1 MSLQVERKSAKTL
14 PGLNG
19 LRFIAA
25 GLVLLEHCH
34 QECYK
39 IGIIGA
45 VSRVVIFSRGLQAVD
60 FFFTL
65 SGFLITYL
73 LLQEF
78 QATETVSLKKF
89 YMRRACRIWP
99 LYYIILGCGIFL
111 LGVVYPHRYHERYFD
126 FSLGPGLLMYI
137 FFLPNWMAAY
147 HKVGLLL
154 PLWSIGVEEQFYA
167 FWAPLVKRFGR
178 SAFALVTVFLAVTLV
193 MAVLMRSAVF
203 SNGEGPRAF
212 FLERLRFH
220 YMAVGCFFSCLLFHK
235 GSWLRES
242 VFVQKWFCYFT
253 VSALAYH
260 YIIGFRARGAIPST
274 ALDLGLAVLYGSLII
289 QVSVAGKGLSFL
301 EWKPVSHL
309 GKISYG
315 IYMYHMLLAYL
326 ARTTID
332 AIHPQGTSVGLTVTF
347 FVAVFV
353 LTILVAQLS
362 YKYVESYF
370 LSIGHRRYSAK
381 PESA

>member
-1 MSLQVERKSAKTL
+1 MSLQIERRSAKTL

-25 GLVLLEHCH
+25 GLVLLQHCY
-34 QECYK
+34 QQCNK
-39 IGIIGA
+39 IGLCGA
-45 VSRVVIFSRGLQAVD
+45 VSRVVIFDRGLQAVD

-73 LLQEF
+73 LLQELR
-78 QATETVSLKKF
+78 AAGTVSLKNF

-111 LGVVYPHRYHERYFD
+111 LDVVYPRMYHERYFD
-126 FSLGPGLLMYI
+126 FSLGNGLLMYI
-137 FFLPNWMAAY
+137 LFLPNWMAAY

-154 PLWSIGVEEQFYA
+154 PLWSIGVEEQFYV

-178 SAFALVTVFLAVTLV
+178 SAFVLVTVFLAVTLV
-193 MAVLMRSAVF
+193 MSILMRSAVF

-235 GSWLRES
+235 GSWLRQS
-242 VFVQKWFCYFT
+242 VFVRKWFCCFT

-260 YIIGFRARGAIPST
+260 YIIGFRATGAILST

-289 QVSVAGKGLSFL
+289 QVSVAGSGLSFL
-301 EWKPVSHL
+301 EGKAISHL

-315 IYMYHMLLAYL
+315 IYMYHMVLAYL
-326 ARTTID
+326 ARTIIV
-332 AIHPQGTSVGLTVTF
+332 AIHPLGTSVGLTVAF

-353 LTILVAQLS
+353 LTILVAHLS
-362 YKYVESYF
+362 YEFVESYF
-370 LSIGHRRYSAK
+370 LSIGHRRYSPK
-381 PESA
+381 SK